1 LNADSTRQAPRESRP
16 PLLLLFAITVTGITQ
31 NTLVT
36 PIVPEILAAF
46 DAPVSLA
53 GPLVAA
59 ASAPGIA
66 IAPLI
71 GVLADRYGRR
81 TVLVP
86 CLVLFGVAGGL
97 CTLAPSIWVL
107 IGLRLLYGIGGAG
120 LINLVV
126 VIIGDHWSGTDRAR
140 IIGWNSAVLTVS
152 IAVLPP
158 IGGLLTDLADWRAP
172 FALYPLALITAVLAY
187 RTLEPGPRLDIT
199 VREQLAGVRPFLRE
213 PIVKRSLGGGV
224 IIFVLI
230 FGLLL
235 TVLPVY
241 AELRF
246 GLGATA
252 RGVLL
257 GLPAV
262 TSTIAALLI
271 GRLTGRF
278 GRRPLLVAGCGLF
291 AVSLAAVAVAP
302 TVALLVTAVLTFGVG
317 EGLLI
322 PTLQDIAA
330 GIAPSSS
337 RGAVVAIW
345 VGGARFGQTIGPL
358 LAASGHGAI
367 GAEATFVAGA
377 AVSLLLVFLFTGQEA
392 WPEHQGT

>member
-1 LNADSTRQAPRESRP
+1 MSTGSPRQSRDGSRP

-66 IAPLI
+66 MAPLI
-71 GVLADRYGRR
+71 GVLADRFGRR

-86 CLVLFGVAGGL
+86 CLVLFGVAGGS
-97 CTLAPSIWVL
+97 CALAPNIWVL
-107 IGLRLLYGIGGAG
+107 IGLRFLYGIGGAG

-126 VIIGDHWSGTDRAR
+126 VIIGDHWSGTNRAR

-158 IGGLLTDLADWRAP
+158 IGGLLTDLGDWRVP
-172 FALYPLALITAVLAY
+172 FALYPLALVTAVLAY
-187 RTLEPGPRLDIT
+187 RRLAPGPRLDIT
-199 VREQLAGVRPFLRE
+199 IREQLADVRPFLGQS
-213 PIVKRSLGGGV
+213 IVKRSIGGGV
-224 IIFVLI
+224 VIFVLI

-241 AELRF
+241 AELAF

-262 TSTIAALLI
+262 TSTIAALLV

-278 GRRPLLVAGCGLF
+278 GRRPLLIAGCGFF
-291 AVSLAAVAVAP
+291 AVSLAAVAAAP
-302 TVALLVTAVLTFGVG
+302 TVALLVAAVLTFGLG

-322 PTLQDIAA
+322 PVLQDIAA

-337 RGAVVAIW
+337 RGAVVAVW
-345 VGGARFGQTIGPL
+345 VGSARFGQTIGPL
-358 LAASGHGAI
+358 VASGGLGAF

-377 AVSLLLVFLFTGQEA
+377 AASLLLVFLFTGRGT
-392 WPEHQGT
+392 WPEHHET